1 MANKHKSSE
10 FHFYFAT
17 DPAEYKRYERLL
29 KSANLLVSVAY
40 LKSVR
45 DFDTFVDKM
54 KKHKGRVIL
63 DSGAFTNFEK
73 PGFVKFEEWAEF
85 VKAHSGWLTE
95 YIQFDDLKSRSK
107 TMSSFEKAV
116 GLGLKPLFVDQLQF
130 SHSTKVEPIW
140 KAQDKVCLAGFVASR
155 VGGLRMDRFK
165 AAIDRAESHDTFVH
179 CLGIG
184 SMRRFLPMIKR
195 IHSIDSASWDRASSF
210 GGYLAFRYD
219 KIEGI
224 KIPVLTTYSAPGAK
238 TQGKPPPPD
247 VKKRTWDAVVAANGL
262 SKEKEAATN
271 HMVCIINTKRYIEAV
286 QRFDPAQLIEALSK
300 KDGDKIQK
308 MLDDESLAEHEVAK
322 FDPRDESSPDIGWTV
337 GAGSIEK
344 AMPADT
350 PPAERLAILV
360 KAEKQEPKKLENE
373 RAKLRKAL
381 EANRGERCGFCQ
393 YFRKPNG
400 CTIVEGPVGK
410 DQVCDWIQ
418 SRAIKGTRRFLCD
431 LYRRL

>member
-140 KAQDKVCLAGFVASR
+140 KSQDKV
-155 VGGLRMDRFK
+155 
-165 AAIDRAESHDTFVH
+165 
-179 CLGIG
+179 
-184 SMRRFLPMIKR
+184 
-195 IHSIDSASWDRASSF
+195 
-210 GGYLAFRYD
+210 
-219 KIEGI
+219 
-224 KIPVLTTYSAPGAK
+224 
-238 TQGKPPPPD
+238 
-247 VKKRTWDAVVAANGL
+247 
-262 SKEKEAATN
+262 
-271 HMVCIINTKRYIEAV
+271 
-286 QRFDPAQLIEALSK
+286 
-300 KDGDKIQK
+300 
-308 MLDDESLAEHEVAK
+308 
-322 FDPRDESSPDIGWTV
+322 
-337 GAGSIEK
+337 
-344 AMPADT
+344 
-350 PPAERLAILV
+350 
-360 KAEKQEPKKLENE
+360 
-373 RAKLRKAL
+373 
-381 EANRGERCGFCQ
+381 
-393 YFRKPNG
+393 
-400 CTIVEGPVGK
+400 
-410 DQVCDWIQ
+410 
-418 SRAIKGTRRFLCD
+418 
-431 LYRRL
+431 